1 MPIRTLIMMALGLG
15 LLYLLFTVGAPFLLA
30 LVVAIFIEPL
40 TAFLIRVSRGKLNRV
55 AAGTISSTVFTIVL
69 LGLIALL
76 GARIVSELVAF
87 WNRVPEF
94 VGNLNLYFQD
104 ALNNA
109 RSLYQH
115 LPPDSA
121 AQLENWLMGLSG
133 TLTQA
138 ATSLSRVFIS
148 LAGEIPN
155 LFIFFIVFLVAV
167 YMFSYS
173 LPTMK
178 ASFLSIFAEESRK
191 QVEEVLDSLRRSI
204 FGFLRSQLILSALTY
219 VITLSGF
226 LLLGIKYPMAIAL
239 LVVIVDIMPI
249 LGTGSVLVPWA
260 TYLILMNG
268 DWYTGIGLIVLFLF
282 ITVFRRIIEPKVL
295 GDSVGISALAALI
308 SLYVG
313 LKLAGVVGVFL
324 GPLVVI
330 IFMAA
335 RKAGLFQLKI
345 RL

>member
-1 MPIRTLIMMALGLG
+1 MPIRTLIMIGLG
-15 LLYLLFTVGAPFLLA
+15 LAALYLLFTVGAPFLLA
-30 LVVAIFIEPL
+30 LVVAIFIEPF
-40 TAFLIRVSRGKLNRV
+40 TAFLIRITRGKLNRI
-55 AAGTISSTVFTIVL
+55 AAGTISSTVFTVVL

-87 WNRVPEF
+87 WNRVPGY
-94 VGNLNLYFQD
+94 VSNWNDYFGETLD
-104 ALNNA
+104 KA
-109 RSLYQH
+109 RSLYEH
-115 LPPDSA
+115 LPPESA
-121 AQLENWLMGLSG
+121 AQIENWLSGLTGAVS
-133 TLTQA
+133 QA
-138 ATSLSRVFIS
+138 ATKLSGVFLG
-148 LAGEIPN
+148 LAAEIPN

-178 ASFLSIFAEESRK
+178 NSFLSIFAEESRS
-191 QVEEVLDSLRRSI
+191 QVEEVLDNLRRSI

-219 VITLSGF
+219 VLTLSGF
-226 LLLGIKYPMAIAL
+226 LLLGVKYPMAIAL

-249 LGTGSVLVPWA
+249 LGTGSVLVPWGS
-260 TYLILMNG
+260 YLVLTG
-268 DWYTGIGLIVLFLF
+268 DVYTGIGLFVLFII
-282 ITVFRRIIEPKVL
+282 ITVVRRAIEPKVL
-295 GDSVGISALAALI
+295 GDSIGISALAALI

-313 LKLAGVVGVFL
+313 LKLVGVIGVFL

-335 RKAGLFQLKI
+335 RKAGLFQMKI

>member
-1 MPIRTLIMMALGLG
+1 MPVRTLIMIALGLG

-40 TAFLIRVSRGKLNRV
+40 TALLIRMSGGKLNRV
-55 AAGTISSTVFTIVL
+55 AAGTISSTVFTVVL
-69 LGLIALL
+69 VGLIALL

-87 WNRVPEF
+87 WNRVPGY
-94 VGNLNLYFQD
+94 VGNLNVYIQD
-104 ALNNA
+104 ALDNA
-109 RSLYQH
+109 RSLYEH
-115 LPPDSA
+115 LPPETA
-121 AQLENWLMGLSG
+121 AQIENWLAGLTG

-138 ATSLSRVFIS
+138 ATSLSRVFLS

-178 ASFLSIFAEESRK
+178 SSFLSIFAEESRK
-191 QVEEVLDSLRRSI
+191 QVEEVLDNLRKSI

-226 LLLGIKYPMAIAL
+226 LLLEIKYPMAIAL
-239 LVVIVDIMPI
+239 LVCIVDIMPI

-260 TYLILMNG
+260 SYLILTG

-282 ITVFRRIIEPKVL
+282 ITVFRRVIEPKVL
-295 GDSVGISALAALI
+295 GDSIGISALAALI